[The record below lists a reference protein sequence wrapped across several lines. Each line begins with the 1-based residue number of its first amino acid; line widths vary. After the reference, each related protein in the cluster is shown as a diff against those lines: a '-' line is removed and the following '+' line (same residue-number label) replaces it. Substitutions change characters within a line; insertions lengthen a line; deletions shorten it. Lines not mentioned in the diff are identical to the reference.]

1 MATAP
6 VPRVYLAGPDVFLPD
21 ASEVLAAK
29 QAMCAEAG
37 LQGVSP
43 LDAEIGPLM
52 DGSAE
57 AGRTIF
63 VANRDAMLSCGF
75 AIANLTPFRGVSVDA
90 GTAFE
95 VGFMAASGATVF
107 GYTNEPSAYHLRVA
121 GHAPLNPAI
130 AAHAGGGW
138 NVENFGLVDNLMLPF
153 GIAESGGVLIEHA
166 VADPHRLFHD
176 LTAFGRCVERIAAAV
191 SAGRRAD

>member
-1 MATAP
+1 
-6 VPRVYLAGPDVFLPD
+6 
-21 ASEVLAAK
+21 
-29 QAMCAEAG
+29 
-37 LQGVSP
+37 
-43 LDAEIGPLM
+43 
-52 DGSAE
+52 
-57 AGRTIF
+57 
-63 VANRDAMLSCGF
+63 MLSCGF
-75 AIANLTPFRGVSVDA
+75 AIANMTPFRGVSVDA

-176 LTAFGRCVERIAAAV
+176 LTAFGTLRGADRRRRVGRA
-191 SAGRRAD
+191 AGRLTRSPVAPLPWAPATAFASLDRRRRRPIFGLAGPGPDLFVRSVPVS